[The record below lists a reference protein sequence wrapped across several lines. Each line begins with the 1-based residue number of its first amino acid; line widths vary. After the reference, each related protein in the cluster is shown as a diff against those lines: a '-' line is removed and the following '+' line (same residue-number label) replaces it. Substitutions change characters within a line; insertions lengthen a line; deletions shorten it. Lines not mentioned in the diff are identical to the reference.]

1 MAAIL
6 RISRDGSVAASF
18 KKKKKKKKKT
28 KRRKL
33 TLEQDQKEF
42 EQDQKEFEQDQ
53 KEFRKK
59 KKLREKERDRILD
72 KRLSEEKNYIDETPL
87 PDLLV
92 LAYNL
97 INNLQRKGAKLN
109 PREKKILEKLEPYAQ
124 RVEER
129 NKQMTRSIQ
138 GV

>member
-42 EQDQKEFEQDQ
+42 EQDQKEF
-53 KEFRKK
+53 RKK
-59 KKLREKERDRILD
+59 KKLREKERERILD

-87 PDLLV
+87 PDLMV

>member
-33 TLEQDQKEF
+33 TL

>member
-42 EQDQKEFEQDQ
+42 EQDQKEF
-53 KEFRKK
+53 RKK
-59 KKLREKERDRILD
+59 KKLREKERYRILD

-87 PDLLV
+87 PDLMV